1 MLFDEHALVVE
12 RLNAEEMTRA
22 ALVKLAISAVLSKQG
37 GTLWRDQMTRLDAT
51 TIAREGNLNGG
62 TEG

>member
-1 MLFDEHALVVE
+1 
-12 RLNAEEMTRA
+12 MTRA